1 MSTPASWADVSTDNC
16 SIARTLQIVGE
27 KWTLLVLRDAF
38 NGFRRFEDLQNRLG
52 VARQVLAD
60 RLDRLVSE
68 GILERRPYREP
79 GQRTRHE
86 YRLTDKGRDL
96 YPALVALMHWGDRYV
111 ADPEGAPVLLTHRD
125 CGAPVRVTITCEDEH
140 RVGSPREITAR
151 PGPGAKLRTA

>member
-1 MSTPASWADVSTDNC
+1 MWADLSMENC

-38 NGFRRFEDLQNRLG
+38 NGIRRFEDLQTRLG

-60 RLDRLVSE
+60 RLERLVSE

-86 YRLTDKGRDL
+86 YRLTEKGL
-96 YPALVALMHWGDRYV
+96 ALHPALVALMQWGDRYV
-111 ADPEGAPVLLTHRD
+111 ADVEGPPVVLTHRD
-125 CGAPVRVTITCEDEH
+125 CGAPIHVTLTCDDGHAVESPRRVT
-140 RVGSPREITAR
+140 VN
-151 PGPGAKLRTA
+151 PGPGAKVRPAS